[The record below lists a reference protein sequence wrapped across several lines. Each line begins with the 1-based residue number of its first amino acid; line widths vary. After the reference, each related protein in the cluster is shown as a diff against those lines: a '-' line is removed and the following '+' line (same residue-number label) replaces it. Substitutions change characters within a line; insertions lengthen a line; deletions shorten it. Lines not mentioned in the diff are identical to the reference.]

1 MLLLRHSKDIN
12 CLSDSIHLNEVDP
25 SVKLMYNDSED
36 QIMRVDLPMV
46 EAGMIVGEINLN
58 TKKISLEGST
68 PINFSCVSTAE
79 CCSNLKI
86 PVTDFDIKRIEDHG
100 YAIDQI
106 VESLS
111 PQLSLPKTELGS
123 IEKHYWM
130 KSNPFTA
137 TCTFL
142 EDNRCKIH
150 EFKPF
155 GCSVFP
161 FSLKYMDS
169 VHVIV
174 KIHPSNLCK
183 TVSLSIPE
191 EADNETHLNALLS
204 TILQEEAFREQYF
217 EKYGRDL

>member
-1 MLLLRHSKDIN
+1 MDT
-12 CLSDSIHLNEVDP
+12 IHLNEVDL

-36 QIMRVDLPMV
+36 QIMRVDLPV
-46 EAGMIVGEINLN
+46 VDAEMIIGEINLN
-58 TKKISLEGST
+58 TKNINLEGST
-68 PINFSCVSTAE
+68 PLKFSCASTAD

-111 PQLSLPKTELGS
+111 PQLRLPKTEFGN
-123 IEKHYWM
+123 IERNYWM

-142 EDNRCKIH
+142 EDNLCKIH
-150 EFKPF
+150 DFKPF
-155 GCSVFP
+155 GCRVFP
-161 FSLKYMDS
+161 FSLKHMDTER
-169 VHVIV
+169 VIV

-183 TVSLSIPE
+183 TISICTPE
-191 EADNETHLNALLS
+191 EADNETHLNKLL
-204 TILQEEAFREQYF
+204 TVILEEEAFRDWYF
-217 EKYGRDL
+217 EKYGNAL

>member
-1 MLLLRHSKDIN
+1 MHSKDIN
-12 CLSDSIHLNEVDP
+12 CLMDSIHLNEVDP
-25 SVKLMYNDSED
+25 SVKLMYNDSD
-36 QIMRVDLPMV
+36 VQIMRVDLPVV
-46 EAGMIVGEINLN
+46 EAGMIIGEINTN
-58 TKKISLEGST
+58 TKKINLEGST
-68 PINFSCVSTAE
+68 PITFSCASTAE

-86 PVTDFDIKRIEDHG
+86 PVTDFDIKRIEDEG

-111 PQLSLPKTELGS
+111 PQLRLPKDNFGS
-123 IEKHYWM
+123 IEKNYWM

-137 TCTFL
+137 ACTFL

-161 FSLKYMDS
+161 FSLKYLDS
-169 VHVIV
+169 ESVVV

-183 TVSLSIPE
+183 TVTTTTPEESDNEAQLNGLLSI
-191 EADNETHLNALLS
+191 
-204 TILQEEAFREQYF
+204 IIQEEAFRDQYF
-217 EKYGRDL
+217 DKYGDQV